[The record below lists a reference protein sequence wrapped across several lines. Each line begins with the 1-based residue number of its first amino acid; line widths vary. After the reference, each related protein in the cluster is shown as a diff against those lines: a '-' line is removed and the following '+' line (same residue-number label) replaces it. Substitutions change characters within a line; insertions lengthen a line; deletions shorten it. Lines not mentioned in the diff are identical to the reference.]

1 MAYSDFTLADAQVAI
16 DLDEYY
22 INQID
27 KILAILL
34 KPLRPEPVLAL

>member
-1 MAYSDFTLADAQVAI
+1 MAYSDFTLATVRAAF